1 MTDGPRREHS
11 PRVEIRADV
20 GARSRA
26 AWAPL
31 RVAAAR
37 ARARP
42 GRGALVAVG
51 VAVAAAALGGVVG
64 GSTITADRSLR
75 AALEELPVAQRSFT
89 ATWLGTPPAGGYGRI
104 DAAATRALA
113 RLGPTPPARTL
124 AFPELNLGGRLVV
137 LGAVDTPGRWVR
149 LRSGRLPRSCV
160 PARCE
165 VLQAGGAPVTAM
177 AEPGLRLVV
186 VGRTEGPLPVTLAPL
201 TRSSRQGKGGPPP
214 VLLAGGVS
222 ALSTLPVFSAV
233 YRAYGWTTPIDP
245 RSLHDW
251 EITGL
256 LDREATAARRV
267 RLLGTP
273 FGLTGPTNTLLAL
286 RQADEVAARRM
297 QLVGGGA
304 AALLLGF
311 VLLAAAGLRRDAGTE
326 WARLERHGAR
336 LGQLWTFAWAEA
348 AWITLAG
355 AALGAL
361 IAAAGVVIAAQM
373 SDVAAVPVLR
383 HTIASGPG
391 IAAIAGAWVAGA
403 AILVAAERTAG
414 ADLRLGPFR
423 GLDLAA
429 LAIVGAVALAAARG
443 GASSTSLA
451 SGTDPL
457 LALLPGLVAV
467 AAAIITARLAGPL
480 LRLAGRG
487 LRHGPPSV
495 RLAIVSLGREGG
507 RPTLAAAFLVA
518 GIGLGVFAVAYRATL
533 TQGEHD
539 QAAFQVPLD
548 YTLSEGPALRLPLQA
563 APLSAYRGLAPGVL
577 AAPVIRS
584 AATAPAPGL
593 PAQATVLGVPA
604 GAISSIRNWRGDFAS
619 VTQAELVRRLRPARP
634 PTLNGALLPPDTSSV
649 ALAVTTAGRPVN
661 LALAIQTPRGNFDN
675 VTLGD
680 TAKGTVTLYAK
691 LPAADRGGRVV
702 GLIVTLRFTDALALA
717 HQGIEGGLTIVARGS
732 LHLGPLQA
740 VTGSG
745 AAPAAVTDWS
755 GWITRGTA
763 RPAVGAGLR
772 YALDGSTN
780 GFYRPRQPTDGTAV
794 PVVASPGLASLAG
807 SDGILHMT
815 VEGADP
821 LTVRIAAVAHRFP
834 TAGGAF
840 VVADEGELAT
850 ALNSDDPGAAT
861 PSEIWLAVPRAQ
873 RSHVGAALQ
882 RRPFSLLQLGSRD
895 AVQARLAAEPLA
907 RGLLDVLTMSAVLA
921 LVLGVAGLVLVC
933 AADLGDERDHLVD
946 LEAMG
951 VGPPALRRHLVL
963 RAAVLVVT
971 GIVGGLVLGLV
982 LERLVIDLVSL
993 GAGAATAE
1001 PPLRSVQDW
1010 AAVAGGLLAFAV
1022 CGLALVWA
1030 FARTAFRAPVP
1041 GRIGGGP

>member
-1 MTDGPRREHS
+1 
-11 PRVEIRADV
+11 
-20 GARSRA
+20 
-26 AWAPL
+26 
-31 RVAAAR
+31 VA
-37 ARARP
+37 
-42 GRGALVAVG
+42 LG

-75 AALEELPVAQRSFT
+75 AALEDLPVAQRSFT
-89 ATWLGTPPAGGYGRI
+89 ATWLGTPPAGGYGEI
-104 DAAATRALA
+104 DRAATKALA

-124 AFPELNLGGRLVV
+124 TFPELNLSGRLVV
-137 LGAVDTPGRWVR
+137 LGAIDDPGRWVR

-165 VLQAGGAPVTAM
+165 VLQAGGTPVTAT

-201 TRSSRQGKGGPPP
+201 TRSSNQAKGGPPP

-222 ALSTLPVFSAV
+222 QLSALPVFSAV

-245 RSLHDW
+245 QSLHDW
-251 EITGL
+251 QITGL
-256 LDREATAARRV
+256 LEREASAAQRV

-273 FGLTGPTNTLLAL
+273 FGLTGPTTTLLDL
-286 RQADEVAARRM
+286 RQAGEIAARRM

-336 LGQLWTFAWAEA
+336 LGQLWTFAWVEA
-348 AWITLAG
+348 AWITL
-355 AALGAL
+355 LGAVFGAVVAAVGVA
-361 IAAAGVVIAAQM
+361 IAAERA
-373 SDVAAVPVLR
+373 DVAAGPVLR
-383 HTIASGPG
+383 HTILSGPG
-391 IAAIAGAWVAGA
+391 VAAILVAWVAGA
-403 AILVAAERTAG
+403 AILVTAERTAI
-414 ADLRLGPFR
+414 AQRDLRLGPFR

-429 LAIVGAVALAAARG
+429 FAIVGAVALAAARG
-443 GASSTSLA
+443 SANSTSLA
-451 SGTDPL
+451 SGSDPL
-457 LALLPGLVAV
+457 LAVLPGLVAI
-467 AAAIITARLAGPL
+467 AGAIVTARLIGPL

-507 RPTLAAAFLVA
+507 RPTIAAAFLVA

-563 APLSAYRGLAPGVL
+563 ASLSAYRGLAPGTL

-593 PAQATVLGVPA
+593 PVQATVLGVPA
-604 GAISSIRNWRGDFAS
+604 GAISSIRSWRGDFAS
-619 VTQAELVRRLRPARP
+619 VPQHELVRRLRPSRP
-634 PTLNGALLPPDTSSV
+634 PTLNGARLPPDASNVSLDVATAGQPV
-649 ALAVTTAGRPVN
+649 HLALAVE
-661 LALAIQTPRGNFDN
+661 TPRGDFDN

-680 TAKGTVTLYAK
+680 TTKGQTSLRAA
-691 LPAADRGGRVV
+691 LPVADRGGRVV
-702 GLIVTLRFTDALALA
+702 GLIVTLRYIDALALA

-732 LHLGPLQA
+732 LRLGPLQA
-740 VTGSG
+740 PGGT
-745 AAPAAVTDWS
+745 PITNWS
-755 GWITRGTA
+755 GWVTRGTA
-763 RPAVGAGLR
+763 RPAVGLGAGLR

-780 GFYRPRQPTDGTAV
+780 GLFRPRQPTDGKAV
-794 PVVASPGLASLAG
+794 PVVASPGLAALAG
-807 SDGILHMT
+807 ADGILHMT
-815 VEGADP
+815 VEGAVA
-821 LTVRIAAVAHRFP
+821 LTVRIAAIAHRFP
-834 TAGGAF
+834 TAGGEF

-850 ALNSDDPGAAT
+850 ALNADAPGAAT
-861 PSEIWLAVPRAQ
+861 PAEIWLAVPAAQ
-873 RSHVGAALQ
+873 RSQVDAAL
-882 RRPFSLLQLGSRD
+882 RRSPFSALEIRSRD
-895 AVQARLAAEPLA
+895 AVQARLASEPLA
-907 RGLLDVLTMSAVLA
+907 RGLLDVLAMSALLA

-963 RAAVLVVT
+963 RAAALVVA
-971 GIVGGLVLGLV
+971 GIVGGVVLGLV

-993 GAGAATAE
+993 GAGATTAE

-1010 AAVAGGLLAFAV
+1010 ATVAAGLLAFAV
-1022 CGLALVWA
+1022 CGLVLVWA

>member
-1 MTDGPRREHS
+1 MA
-11 PRVEIRADV
+11 I
-20 GARSRA
+20 
-26 AWAPL
+26 
-31 RVAAAR
+31 
-37 ARARP
+37 
-42 GRGALVAVG
+42 G

-75 AALEELPVAQRSFT
+75 AALEGLPVAQRSFT
-89 ATWLGTPPAGGYGRI
+89 ATWQGTPPAGGYDVI
-104 DAAATRALA
+104 DRAATRALA
-113 RLGPTPPARTL
+113 RLGPTPAARTI
-124 AFPELNLGGRLVV
+124 AYPELNLGGRLAE
-137 LGAVDTPGRWVR
+137 LGGIDDPGRWVR

-165 VLQAGGAPVTAM
+165 VLQAGGTPVTAM
-177 AEPGLRLVV
+177 AEPGLHLVV
-186 VGRTEGPLPVTLAPL
+186 VGRTAGALPVTLAPL
-201 TRSSRQGKGGPPP
+201 TRSGHQAKGGPPP

-222 ALSTLPVFSAV
+222 ELSSLPVFSSV

-256 LDREATAARRV
+256 LAREATAAQHVRR
-267 RLLGTP
+267 LGTP
-273 FGLTGPTNTLLAL
+273 FGLTGPTNTLVAL
-286 RQADEVAARRM
+286 READAVAARRM

-336 LGQLWTFAWAEA
+336 LGQLWTFAWVEA

-355 AALGAL
+355 AIFGAVV
-361 IAAAGVVIAAQM
+361 AAAGVAIAAEKA
-373 SDVAAVPVLR
+373 DVAAGAVLR
-383 HTIASGPG
+383 HTILSGPG
-391 IAAIAGAWVAGA
+391 IAAILVAWVAGA
-403 AILVAAERTAG
+403 AILVTAERTSG
-414 ADLRLGPFR
+414 ADLRLGPVR

-443 GASSTSLA
+443 SASSTSLA
-451 SGTDPL
+451 SGSDPL
-457 LALLPGLVAV
+457 LALLPGLVAI
-467 AAAIITARLAGPL
+467 AGAIVTARLIGPL
-480 LRLAGRG
+480 LRLAGRS
-487 LRHGPPSV
+487 LRRGPPSV

-533 TQGEHD
+533 AQGEHD

-563 APLSAYRGLAPGVL
+563 APLSAYRMVAPGTL
-577 AAPVIRS
+577 AAPVVRLG
-584 AATAPAPGL
+584 ATAPASGQ

-604 GAISSIRNWRGDFAS
+604 GAISSIRSWRGDFAS
-619 VTQAELVRRLRPARP
+619 VSQDELVHRLRPTHP
-634 PTLNGALLPPDTSSV
+634 PTLNGAPLPAGASSV
-649 ALAVTTAGRPVN
+649 SLAVTTDGRPVN
-661 LALAIQTPRGNFDN
+661 LAIAIETPRGDFDN

-680 TAKGTVTLYAK
+680 TTRGTTTLRAN
-691 LPAADRGGRVV
+691 LPAADRGGKVV
-702 GLIVTLRFTDALALA
+702 GLIVALRFNDAQALA
-717 HQGIEGGLTIVARGS
+717 HQGIEGGLTIVARGR
-732 LHLGPLQA
+732 LRLGPLEA
-740 VTGSG
+740 G
-745 AAPAAVTDWS
+745 APVTDWQ
-755 GWITRGTA
+755 GWVTRGTA
-763 RPAVGAGLR
+763 RPSVAPGAGLG

-780 GFYRPRQPTDGTAV
+780 GLFRPRQPTDGRSV
-794 PVVASPGLASLAG
+794 PVVASPGLAALAG
-807 SDGILHMT
+807 PDGVLHMT
-815 VEGADP
+815 VEGADA
-821 LTVRIAAVAHRFP
+821 LTVKIAAIAHRFP
-834 TAGGAF
+834 TAGGEF

-850 ALNSDDPGAAT
+850 ALNADDPGAAT
-861 PSEIWLAVPRAQ
+861 PAEIWLAVPPAQ
-873 RSHVGAALQ
+873 RDRVYAALQ
-882 RRPFSLLQLGSRD
+882 RPPFSALELRSRD
-895 AVQARLAAEPLA
+895 AVQTRLASEPLA
-907 RGLLDVLTMSAVLA
+907 RGLLDVLAMSALLA

-963 RAAVLVVT
+963 RAAALVMT
-971 GIVGGLVLGLV
+971 GIVGGVVLGLV

-1010 AAVAGGLLAFAV
+1010 ATVAAGLLAFAV

>member
-1 MTDGPRREHS
+1 
-11 PRVEIRADV
+11 
-20 GARSRA
+20 
-26 AWAPL
+26 
-31 RVAAAR
+31 VAI
-37 ARARP
+37 
-42 GRGALVAVG
+42 G

-75 AALEELPVAQRSFT
+75 AGLDQLPVAQRSFT

-104 DAAATRALA
+104 DRAATKALA
-113 RLGPTPPARTL
+113 QLGPAPPARTL
-124 AFPELNLGGRLVV
+124 AFPELNLGGHLVE
-137 LGAVDTPGRWVR
+137 LGAIDSPGRWVR
-149 LRSGRLPRSCV
+149 LRTGRLPRSCT
-160 PARCE
+160 PSRCE
-165 VLQAGGAPVTAM
+165 VLQAGGTPVTTM

-186 VGRTEGPLPVTLAPL
+186 VGRTEGALPVTLAPL
-201 TRSSRQGKGGPPP
+201 TRSSHQAKGGPPP
-214 VLLAGGVS
+214 VLLAGGLAQLS
-222 ALSTLPVFSAV
+222 ALPVFSAV

-245 RSLHDW
+245 RGLHDW
-251 EITGL
+251 DISGL
-256 LDREATAARRV
+256 LDREAAAARRV

-273 FGLTGPTNTLLAL
+273 FGLTGPTNTLLDL
-286 RQADEVAARRM
+286 RRADAVAARRM

-336 LGQLWTFAWAEA
+336 LGQLWTFAWVEA

-355 AALGAL
+355 AVAGAL
-361 IAAAGVVIAAQM
+361 IAAGGVAIAARQAGVA
-373 SDVAAVPVLR
+373 SGPVLR

-391 IAAIAGAWVAGA
+391 IAAVAGAWIAGA

-414 ADLRLGPFR
+414 TDLRLGPVR

-429 LAIVGAVALAAARG
+429 LAIAGAVALAAARG
-443 GASSTSLA
+443 SAGSTSLA
-451 SGTDPL
+451 AGSDPL

-467 AAAIITARLAGPL
+467 AAAIVTARLAGPL

-487 LRHGPPSV
+487 LRRGPPSV

-533 TQGEHD
+533 AQGEHD

-548 YTLSEGPALRLPLQA
+548 YTLSEGAALRLPLQA
-563 APLSAYRGLAPGVL
+563 APLSAYRRLAPGTL
-577 AAPVIRS
+577 AAPVVRS

-593 PAQATVLGVPA
+593 PAQATILGVPA
-604 GAISSIRNWRGDFAS
+604 GAIASIRNWRGDFAS
-619 VTQAELVRRLRPARP
+619 VSQTELARRLRPARP
-634 PTLNGALLPPDTSSV
+634 PALTGARLPPGAANVSLRVRTD
-649 ALAVTTAGRPVN
+649 GRPVN
-661 LALAIQTPRGNFDN
+661 LALAIETPRGDFDN

-680 TAKGTVTLYAK
+680 TTQGATALRAR

-702 GLIVTLRFTDALALA
+702 GMIVTLRFNDAQALA

-732 LHLGPLQA
+732 LHLGPLRA
-740 VTGSG
+740 GG
-745 AAPAAVTDWS
+745 APVTDWG
-755 GWITRGTA
+755 GWVTRGTA
-763 RPAVGAGLR
+763 RPAAAPGAGLR

-780 GFYRPRQPTDGTAV
+780 GLFRPRQPTDGKAV
-794 PVVASPGLASLAG
+794 PVVASPGLASLA
-807 SDGILHMT
+807 SPDGILHMT
-815 VEGADP
+815 VGGVDP
-821 LTVRIAAVAHRFP
+821 LTVRIAAVARRFP

-840 VVADEGELAT
+840 VVADEGDLAT
-850 ALNSDDPGAAT
+850 TLNADDPGTAT
-861 PSEIWLAVPRAQ
+861 PAEVWLAVPAARRAA
-873 RSHVGAALQ
+873 VGAAL
-882 RRPFSLLQLGSRD
+882 RRPPFSSLEVRSRE
-895 AVQARLAAEPLA
+895 AVQSRLAAEPLA
-907 RGLLDVLTMSAVLA
+907 RGLLAVLAMSALLA

-963 RAAVLVVT
+963 RAAALVAT
-971 GIVGGLVLGLV
+971 GIAGGLVLGAV

-1001 PPLRSVQDW
+1001 PPLRGVQDW
-1010 AAVAGGLLAFAV
+1010 ALVAAGLVAFAV

-1030 FARTAFRAPVP
+1030 FARTAFRAAVP
-1041 GRIGGGP
+1041 GRIGAGP

>member
-1 MTDGPRREHS
+1 
-11 PRVEIRADV
+11 
-20 GARSRA
+20 
-26 AWAPL
+26 
-31 RVAAAR
+31 VAI
-37 ARARP
+37 
-42 GRGALVAVG
+42 G
-51 VAVAAAALGGVVG
+51 VAVAAAALGGVAG

-75 AALEELPVAQRSFT
+75 AALEGLPLAQRSFT

-104 DAAATRALA
+104 DRAATRALS
-113 RLGPTPPARTL
+113 RLGPAPPARTL
-124 AFPELNLGGRLVV
+124 AFPELNLGGHLVE
-137 LGAVDTPGRWVR
+137 LGAIDSPGRWVR

-160 PARCE
+160 PSRCE
-165 VLQAGGAPVTAM
+165 VLQAGGTRVSAM

-186 VGRTEGPLPVTLAPL
+186 VGRTAGALPVTLAPL
-201 TRSSRQGKGGPPP
+201 TRSSHQAKGGPPP
-214 VLLAGGVS
+214 VLLAGGLSQLS
-222 ALSTLPVFSAV
+222 ALPVFSAV

-245 RSLHDW
+245 RGLHDW
-251 EITGL
+251 QITGL
-256 LDREATAARRV
+256 LDREAAASRQV

-273 FGLTGPTNTLLAL
+273 FGLTGPTTTLLDL
-286 RQADEVAARRM
+286 RQADSVAARRM

-304 AALLLGF
+304 AALLLAF

-336 LGQLWTFAWAEA
+336 LGQLWTFAWVEA

-355 AALGAL
+355 AVAGAL
-361 IAAAGVVIAAQM
+361 IAAAGVAIAAGRA
-373 SDVAAVPVLR
+373 DVAAGPVLR

-414 ADLRLGPFR
+414 VDLRLGPVR

-429 LAIVGAVALAAARG
+429 LAIAGAVALAAARG
-443 GASSTSLA
+443 SAGSTSLA
-451 SGTDPL
+451 SGSDPL

-467 AAAIITARLAGPL
+467 AAAIVTARLAGPL

-533 TQGEHD
+533 AQGEHD

-548 YTLSEGPALRLPLQA
+548 YTLSEGAALRLPLQA
-563 APLSAYRGLAPGVL
+563 APLQAYRRLAPGTL
-577 AAPVIRS
+577 AAPVVRS

-604 GAISSIRNWRGDFAS
+604 GAIASIRNWRGDFAS
-619 VTQAELVRRLRPARP
+619 VSQAELVRRLRPAAP
-634 PTLNGALLPPDTSSV
+634 PALNGARLPASASSV
-649 ALAVTTAGRPVN
+649 SLRVTTTGRPVN
-661 LALAIQTPRGNFDN
+661 LALAIETRTGDFDH

-680 TAKGTVTLYAK
+680 TTRGATTLRAP

-702 GLIVTLRFTDALALA
+702 GMTVTLRFNDAQALA

-732 LHLGPLQA
+732 LQLGLLRAGTAP
-740 VTGSG
+740 VTGWG
-745 AAPAAVTDWS
+745 

-763 RPAVGAGLR
+763 RPATGPGAGLR
-772 YALDGSTN
+772 YALDGSVN
-780 GFYRPRQPTDGTAV
+780 GFFRPRQPTDGKAV

-807 SDGILHMT
+807 RDGILHMT
-815 VEGADP
+815 VEGSDP
-821 LTVRIAAVAHRFP
+821 LTVRVAAVAHRFP

-840 VVADEGELAT
+840 VVADEGDLAT
-850 ALNSDDPGAAT
+850 TLNADDPGTAT
-861 PSEIWLAVPRAQ
+861 PAEVWLAVPAARRAG
-873 RSHVGAALQ
+873 VDAAL
-882 RRPFSLLQLGSRD
+882 RKPPFSALEVRSRED
-895 AVQARLAAEPLA
+895 VQSRLASEPLA
-907 RGLLDVLTMSAVLA
+907 RGLLDVLAMSALLA

-963 RAAVLVVT
+963 RAAALVVT
-971 GIVGGLVLGLV
+971 GIAGGLVLGAI

-1010 AAVAGGLLAFAV
+1010 ATVALGLVAFAV
-1022 CGLALVWA
+1022 CGLLLVWA
-1030 FARTAFRAPVP
+1030 FARTAFRAAVP